1 MAGNPVPLAV
11 GAIAKVYTS
20 TPDVYLK
27 RINDYGLNICQ
38 LGGVADN
45 LLFGSERNERIRELK
60 REIAARD
67 ITVTSVWI
75 PFKNQKWGFYDA
87 PNSIGM
93 IPPATR
99 AEAMLRACMT
109 SQLAA
114 ELGVNVIGAH
124 VGFIPKEDGDFYRRF
139 VEDMRYYLEYCR
151 NLGQTFIF
159 ETGQE
164 PVEVLER
171 LFKDLDMPNIGLN
184 FDTANLLL
192 YNFDDPAV
200 LVDKLGSKVI
210 NTHIKDGCRP
220 TQPAR
225 LGAETFFGEGDANV
239 AELIRKLYREHNY
252 TGPLIIEREIDGDQ
266 QLIDVKKTVKM
277 LEEIRKEL
285 GVA

>member
-1 MAGNPVPLAV
+1 
-11 GAIAKVYTS
+11 
-20 TPDVYLK
+20 
-27 RINDYGLNICQ
+27 LNVCQ
-38 LGGVADN
+38 LGGVAEN
-45 LLFGSERNERIRELK
+45 LLFGKERAERIRDLK

-75 PFKNQKWGFYDA
+75 PFRNQKWGFYDA

-93 IPPATR
+93 IPAATR
-99 AEAMLRACMT
+99 AECMLRACMT

-114 ELGVNVIGAH
+114 ELGVDVIGAH
-124 VGFIPKEDGDFYRRF
+124 VGFIPQEDGDFYRRF
-139 VEDMRYYLEYCR
+139 VEDMRHYLEYCQ

-184 FDTANLLL
+184 FDTANLLI
-192 YNFDDPAV
+192 YNFDDPSV

-225 LGAETFFGEGDANV
+225 LGTEAFFGEGDANI
-239 AELIRKLYREHNY
+239 AELIRRLYREHKY

-266 QLIDVKKTVKM
+266 QLTDIRKTVKM